1 MQLFS
6 LKPKVHCVT
15 VLHYIYCVTVM
26 TAEELMVCRSSSH
39 KLFRKVGIFIC
50 QYTDFLSQSTDFIL
64 QSTDSP
70 SAKYRF
76 HFISQSTI
84 RPFAKHNT
92 AVRDEDEQNSY
103 MYTVQDQ
110 PSFSL
115 QDSAHLTDSPLSFIV
130 K

>member
-6 LKPKVHCVT
+6 LKPKVRCVT

-39 KLFRKVGIFIC
+39 KLFRKVEIFIS
-50 QYTDFLSQSTDFIL
+50 QYADFLSRSTDFIL

-76 HFISQSTI
+76 HFVSQSTI

-92 AVRDEDEQNSY
+92 AMRDENEQKSY
-103 MYTVQDQ
+103 MYSVQDRTFVQ
-110 PSFSL
+110 SPRFWSF
-115 QDSAHLTDSPLSFIV
+115 DG
-130 K
+130 

>member
-6 LKPKVHCVT
+6 LKPKVRCVT

-39 KLFRKVGIFIC
+39 KLFRKVEIFIS
-50 QYTDFLSQSTDFIL
+50 QYADFLSRSTDFIL

-76 HFISQSTI
+76 HFVSQSTI

-92 AVRDEDEQNSY
+92 AMRDENEQKSY
-103 MYTVQDQ
+103 MYSVQDRTFVQ
-110 PSFSL
+110 SPRFCSF
-115 QDSAHLTDSPLSFIV
+115 DR
-130 K
+130 